1 MDKYTKFIL
10 TVIAVAMIGIL
21 FKGEKII
28 TSAHAIAKHQHIYQ
42 DVQANTGESF
52 IDVVSAIVKEV
63 VKTRCWA
70 RQLGGVNIKIFCQ

>member
-28 TSAHAIAKHQHIYQ
+28 TSAHAI
-42 DVQANTGESF
+42 ESHYHYDWEIWSF
-52 IDVVSAIVKEV
+52 ESKVEDIVEDCRVSGSRI
-63 VKTRCWA
+63 RC
-70 RQLGGVNIKIFCQ
+70 